1 MPARRDDNP
10 TTRNVY
16 SGNNVFSGNFNAP
29 VVAGGHVDNMTSH
42 SSMYVAGSGP
52 TTADLLA
59 LLAELR
65 AQVQAAQPALPR
77 AEVVLDNL
85 DDLQTDV
92 QASQEGGTVEPA
104 VARSRWEK
112 VRALLSGATEITAD
126 LAKIGQS
133 VAAVFGHG

>member
-10 TTRNVY
+10 TGR
-16 SGNNVFSGNFNAP
+16 NVFSGNFNAP
-29 VVAGGHVDNMTSH
+29 VVAGGHVENLTSH

-52 TTADLLA
+52 TTAELLA

-65 AQVQAAQPALPR
+65 TQVQAAQPDLPR
-77 AEVVLDNL
+77 AEVALDYL

-92 QASQEGGTVEPA
+92 RARQEGGPVEPA

-112 VRALLSGATEITAD
+112 VRSLLVGATQITAD
-126 LAKIGQS
+126 LTQIGQG
-133 VAAVFGHG
+133 VGQLFGYG